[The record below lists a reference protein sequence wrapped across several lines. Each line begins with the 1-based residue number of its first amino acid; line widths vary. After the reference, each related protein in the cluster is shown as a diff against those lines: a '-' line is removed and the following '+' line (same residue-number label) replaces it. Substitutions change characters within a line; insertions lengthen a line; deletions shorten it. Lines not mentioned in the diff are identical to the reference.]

1 MIFRCKQNGTLLN
14 VRRDDFTNDRLYFQ
28 EIIRIASEEESL
40 GGIKYRYSSPFEEV
54 RE

>member
-28 EIIRIASEEESL
+28 EIIRVEGSL